1 MQKIRGSLQTVIIRW
16 KKTVLLLQAVQ
27 PSMISA
33 WLNLVTSEPRAAQ
46 LMNDKNPVLNSLEQA
61 FNRYLKSVGKTS
73 YMPDKR

>member
-1 MQKIRGSLQTVIIRW
+1 MIIRW
-16 KKTVLLLQAVQ
+16 KITVLLLQAVQ

-46 LMNDKNPVLNSLEQA
+46 LMNDKHPVLISLEQA
-61 FNRYLKSVGKTS
+61 FYRYLKSVGTTS